1 MCWWVFTGLVHTIL
15 DSFYVFS
22 PIFYKNNTGSTLSK
36 IWKEYSKA
44 DSRYA
49 VRYSD
54 IIMLEGLFAATG
66 PVCFLALYAM
76 AKGKSFSTILQFA
89 ISLVHICAISMLL
102 ITYILD
108 GDNFAAS
115 DYYYYEYHI
124 GINALWVLIAPQ
136 IALRCWKKISEA
148 CLAQDQKKNKVP

>member
-15 DSFYVFS
+15 DGFFVFS
-22 PIFYKNNTGSTLSK
+22 PIIYKDNTGSTLAE

-49 VRYSD
+49 LRYSD

-66 PVCFLALYAM
+66 PVCFLALYAI

-89 ISLVHICAISMLL
+89 ISL
-102 ITYILD
+102 
-108 GDNFAAS
+108 
-115 DYYYYEYHI
+115 
-124 GINALWVLIAPQ
+124 

-148 CLAQDQKKNKVP
+148 CHAQDQKKNKVP